1 MRISG
6 FASGMDID
14 SMVKDLMK
22 VERMPMNK
30 LTQQKQLLEWKRDD
44 YRDLNK
50 LLTDFRNLS
59 FDMTLQ
65 RSYSQKL
72 VTSTNSKVSAV
83 ASSSAANAS
92 YTISDVTVATAASNS
107 ANGFANGT
115 LESNKSLWEQRDKFT
130 SADGMSNMW
139 ATATATQ
146 ADIEVKSD
154 TKTIKLS
161 KGAVDAASITNA
173 NGNGKITV
181 TIDGVDQD
189 FTVVTNVDEA
199 SLADNQVMLDENT
212 GQLTFKSEIAA
223 GSTVKGFDYNHAT
236 FSFSIKT
243 YNQNGAVEEP
253 FTFDGTATMDD
264 VTAKINNSK
273 LGITAFYD
281 QQSNTFM
288 MTKREAGNFNGDENT
303 SEMEFSGLFLTSV
316 VGLNTDSEQ
325 GGTNATVNING
336 VTTQRN
342 SNTFS
347 INGVTFTLNENMT
360 ESAVISV
367 NNDTDKTFDAIKNY
381 VEKYNE
387 LITKINEKTSQ
398 AIYRDYKPLTDDE
411 RETLSEKQIEQWEE
425 KARSGLLKNDSIL
438 TSGLGQMRSD
448 FYSPLSNAS
457 GAFNQLAQ
465 IGISTSANYREG
477 GKLVINEE
485 KLREAVQQD
494 SASVM
499 QLFTANGT
507 DKSSQGLARRL
518 RETIGST
525 IQQVE
530 ARAGNTARTNQQFT
544 MGRELLNVDKRIS
557 TFEMRLQQKE
567 TRYWRQFTAM
577 EKAINV
583 SNQQSMQ
590 LMSQFYNNG

>member
-14 SMVKDLMK
+14 TMVKDLMK
-22 VERMPMNK
+22 AERMPMNK

-65 RSYSQKL
+65 RSYSQKQ
-72 VTSTNSKVSAV
+72 VTSSDSKVSAV
-83 ASSSAANAS
+83 ATSTAANAS
-92 YTISDVTVATAASNS
+92 YTISNVTVATAASNS

-115 LESNKSLWEQRDKFT
+115 LGSNKSLWEQRDKFT

-139 ATATATQ
+139 STATATQ
-146 ADIEVKSD
+146 ADIEIKSD
-154 TKTIKLS
+154 SKTIKLA
-161 KGAVDAASITNA
+161 KGAVDAGSITNA

-199 SLADNQVMLDENT
+199 LLADNQVLLDENT
-212 GQLTFKSEIAA
+212 GQLTFKNEITA

-253 FTFDGTATMDD
+253 FTFDGTASMDD
-264 VTAKINNSK
+264 VTTKINNSK
-273 LGITAFYD
+273 LGVTAFYD
-281 QQSNTFM
+281 QQSNTLM

-316 VGLNTDSEQ
+316 VGLNSNNEQ
-325 GGTNATVNING
+325 GGTNATVSING

-347 INGVTFTLNENMT
+347 INGVTFTLNQNMT

-398 AIYRDYKPLTDDE
+398 AIYRDYKPLTDEE
-411 RETLSEKQIEQWEE
+411 RESLSEKQIEQWEE

-438 TSGLGQMRSD
+438 TSGLGQMRTD

-485 KLREAVQQD
+485 KLREAIQQD

-507 DKSSQGLARRL
+507 DKASQGLARRL
-518 RETIGST
+518 RESIGST
-525 IQQVE
+525 IQQIE

-544 MGRELLNVDKRIS
+544 IGRELLNVDKRIS
-557 TFEMRLQQKE
+557 TFEIRLQQKE

-577 EKAINV
+577 EKAINI
-583 SNQQSMQ
+583 SNNQSMQ